1 MDDEGAV
8 VVDWGMRFAPSL
20 VVLLA
25 LTACG
30 DDGSSS
36 GIPSDAGP
44 GGVDAAPGDIDAA
57 PLSDAPPL
65 AGCDHTE
72 QNDLGNDDYAG
83 GGTPEA
89 TGLTLATRITVCG
102 TIASTHYDAAEILAD
117 ADGYSFTIAQDR
129 DVLITLSG
137 AGAQAIGLFALD
149 IYGGSGFGTYIKSA
163 DFVATHGA
171 TSVRLPA
178 GTYELLVVALSEAAL
193 TAPVAYEIR
202 VDADAPDT
210 RCPALTT
217 GGFPEAS
224 DGASSTDNDMITIA
238 LGSQTAISNVT
249 TSTTDVAE
257 VTNVTLGTTASERF
271 SGSLADVTTTDS
283 YEDRDTFAFMTGA
296 TTDQLTVR
304 VDWPGTTA
312 DVDFYLY
319 EAGTDAPTT
328 VVRTVSTTPGE
339 FRTFAVKPNQDYWL
353 LVGAKATST
362 GLPVTY
368 AATLC
373 GAAFVP

>member
-1 MDDEGAV
+1 MDDEGSV
-8 VVDWGMRFAPSL
+8 VVAWGMRLAPSL
-20 VVLLA
+20 FVLLA
-25 LTACG
+25 LAACG
-30 DDGSSS
+30 DDGGSST
-36 GIPSDAGP
+36 PTP
-44 GGVDAAPGDIDAA
+44 DAAPVDIDAA
-57 PLSDAPPL
+57 LLPDAPVPSD
-65 AGCDHTE
+65 CDYTE
-72 QNDLGNDDYAG
+72 QNDLTNDDYAG

-89 TGLTLATRITVCG
+89 TGITLATSATVCG
-102 TIASTHYDAAEILAD
+102 SIASTHYNADEILAD
-117 ADGYSFTIAQDR
+117 ADGYQFTIAQDQ

-202 VDADAPDT
+202 IDADAPDT

-217 GGFPEAS
+217 GGFPEAG
-224 DGASSTDNDMITIA
+224 DGTDSIGNDMITIA
-238 LGSQTAISNVT
+238 LGSQTAISNPT
-249 TSTTDVAE
+249 TSTADVAE
-257 VTNVTLGTTASERF
+257 ATGVVLAAPASQRLT
-271 SGSLADVTTTDS
+271 GSLADVTTTDS

-312 DVDFYLY
+312 DLDFYLY
-319 EAGTDAPTT
+319 EAGTDSPVTT
-328 VVRTVSTTPGE
+328 VRTVSTTSGE
-339 FRTFAVKPNQDYWL
+339 FRTFAVKPGQDYWL